1 MMQHQA
7 MAKHTV
13 SAGVYEIFLG
23 MIMVLHFIRE
33 IRIYHIKEE
42 NRFLHTENNMHIV
55 MES

>member
-1 MMQHQA
+1 MQHQA